1 MTESRPISPSFKL
14 FDAIA
19 QEFAAPEAG
28 IKKSNAFGAP
38 CLKVRGKMFACWW
51 GEGMVFKLDAETFAD
66 GLKLKGAHIFNP
78 AGKGKGMKQWLVLPY
93 AQRAKWRAY
102 TQAALDYVAGL
113 TQ

>member
-78 AGKGKGMKQWLVLPY
+78 ADKGKGMKQWLVLPY